1 MVTTGARCT
10 ITVLRA
16 VQAAIRGAIVV
27 TSTVRLSREIAWQVS
42 QAHRQR
48 GENAWPAPAIFPF
61 DALLQKLWRE
71 WLLTAADPAAPLL
84 LNPHQERSLFEQA
97 IAESER
103 DKPLQIASTAQAAR
117 QAWRL
122 AHAWR
127 LPLSHP
133 QFTTTDDGEAFSR
146 WWRAYD
152 ARCRAE
158 NWLDSARLPEF
169 LAGRLR
175 DGSLARPPHIV
186 LSGFDEITP
195 QQRAFFDALPRVE
208 YSSLS
213 PAHDPTPASL
223 QLRDAAEE
231 LEQAAHWARGL
242 LSHEPETRIAVIVPD
257 LAERRALADRIFR
270 EVLHPAPFSS
280 GPRAYHLSRGLPLAD
295 YPVVAAA
302 LAGLDA
308 ALPRIRA
315 NRAGLLLRSPFF
327 EGSLKERAEAD
338 ARLRRDRR
346 FELTR
351 DELRALHPS
360 LRGIRKPSSDPLR
373 PSEWAVI
380 FSDILLALGWPGDR
394 TPSSDE
400 YQTIGKWR
408 EVLSG
413 LATLD
418 LTLRAIG
425 YEQAL
430 RELRRLTGTPFQ
442 PEDQRAPVQI
452 LDMDEAAG
460 LTFDHLWVTGLHD
473 EQFPPEPHPNP
484 FLPLSLQKELGMP
497 HAIAQLA
504 ADEANRKLRRL
515 IASAPDVRLSW
526 PAADGEKA
534 MKPSPFLAR
543 VGAEDTVPVLTD
555 RALHN
560 WQPPAALDELHDETA
575 PPLAAAIAQTGG
587 AKLIRSIAE
596 CPFQAFALY
605 RLNLRPLEDAGFG
618 ISPADKGTTVHK
630 ALDSL
635 WAELRTRA
643 SLLALSEEQT
653 RDLVRRHVESA
664 LSGATAFRDL
674 EQERLERLLFEFL
687 ECERHRQPFTVT
699 WHEEKRRVLLGGLT
713 LDVRIDRLDELPS
726 GRRVLIDYKTGQ
738 TRTDGWLGPRP
749 REPQIPLYAVT
760 SEGPFAA
767 FAIARIRT
775 GSVGFTGIQ
784 ENDALGPARNMKKD
798 CDTIAEQLA
807 QWKSTL
813 EALAAE
819 FQSGDAR
826 VHPLPGACRFCG
838 IKALC
843 RIGDAAVSEEDDAAE

>member
-1 MVTTGARCT
+1 MVTTGARST
-10 ITVLRA
+10 ITVLKA

-27 TSTVRLSREIAWQVS
+27 TSTVRLSRELTWQVS
-42 QAHRQR
+42 QTHRQR
-48 GENAWPAPAIFPF
+48 GESAWPAPAIVPF
-61 DALLQKLWRE
+61 DAFLHQLWRD
-71 WLLTAADPAAPLL
+71 WLLTAADASAPLL

-103 DKPLQIASTAQAAR
+103 DRPLQIAATAQAAR
-117 QAWRL
+117 ESWRL

-127 LPLSHP
+127 LPLAHP
-133 QFTTTDDGEAFSR
+133 QFSTTDDCEAFSR

-152 ARCRAE
+152 ARCHAE
-158 NWLDSARLPEF
+158 NWLDSARLPDF

-175 DGSLARPPHIV
+175 DGSLPRPANIV
-186 LSGFDEITP
+186 LAGFDEITP
-195 QQRAFFDALPRVE
+195 QQRAFFDTLPRVE
-208 YSSLS
+208 HASPSS
-213 PAHDPTPASL
+213 AHDPTPASL
-223 QLRDAAEE
+223 QLRDTAEE
-231 LEQAAHWARGL
+231 LEQAANWARGL
-242 LSHEPETRIAVIVPD
+242 LSREPGTRIAVIVPD

-280 GPRAYHLSRGLPLAD
+280 GPRAYHLSRGLPLGD

-302 LAGLDA
+302 LVGLEA
-308 ALPRIRA
+308 ALPRIGA

-327 EGSLKERAEAD
+327 KGPPRERADAD

-360 LRGIRKPSSDPLR
+360 LRGIRTPPTQPLR
-373 PSEWAVI
+373 PSEWAAI
-380 FSDILLALGWPGDR
+380 FWDILVALGWPGDR

-400 YQTIGKWR
+400 YQTVDKWR
-408 EVLSG
+408 EALSDF
-413 LATLD
+413 ATLD
-418 LTLRAIG
+418 LTLRPIG
-425 YEQAL
+425 YERAL
-430 RELRRLTGTPFQ
+430 REFSRLTETPFQ

-460 LTFDHLWVTGLHD
+460 LTFDRLWVTGLHD

-484 FLPLSLQKELGMP
+484 FLPLSLQRELGMP
-497 HAIAQLA
+497 HATAQLA

-526 PAADGEKA
+526 PAADGEKT
-534 MKPSPFLAR
+534 MKPSPFLAQ
-543 VGAEDTVPVLTD
+543 VGAESTVPILTD
-555 RALHN
+555 RALHH
-560 WQPPAALDELHDETA
+560 WQPPAALEDLHHETA
-575 PPLAAAIAQTGG
+575 PPLEAAVAQTGG

-605 RLNLRPLEDAGFG
+605 RLNLRPLEDADFG

-635 WAELRTRA
+635 WAELRTHEN
-643 SLLALSEEQT
+643 LLALSEEQT

-674 EQERLERLLFEFL
+674 EQERLEHLLFEFL
-687 ECERHRQPFTVT
+687 ECERARQPFTVT
-699 WHEEKRRVLLGGLT
+699 CREEKQQVAIGGLA
-713 LDVRIDRLDELPS
+713 LDVRIDRLDELPD
-726 GRRVLIDYKTGQ
+726 GHRVLIDYKTGQ

-749 REPQIPLYAVT
+749 REPQVPLYAVT

-767 FAIARIRT
+767 FALARVRT

-784 ENDALGPARNMKKD
+784 AGQTVSAARTMKN
-798 CDTIAEQLA
+798 CDSIAEQLA
-807 QWKSTL
+807 QWRAAL
-813 EALAAE
+813 EALVLQ
-819 FQSGDAR
+819 FRSGDAR
-826 VHPLPGACRFCG
+826 VDPLSGACRFCG

-843 RIGDAAVSEEDDAAE
+843 RIGDTAATEAEDVAE

>member
-1 MVTTGARCT
+1 MVTTGARST
-10 ITVLRA
+10 ITVLKA

-27 TSTVRLSREIAWQVS
+27 TSTVRLSRELAWQVS
-42 QAHRQR
+42 QTHRQR
-48 GENAWPAPAIFPF
+48 GESAWPAPAIVPF
-61 DALLQKLWRE
+61 DAFLHELWRD
-71 WLLTAADPAAPLL
+71 WLLTAADSAAPLL
-84 LNPHQERSLFEQA
+84 FNPHQERSLFEQA
-97 IAESER
+97 IVESEH

-117 QAWRL
+117 ESWRL

-133 QFTTTDDGEAFSR
+133 QFGATDDCEAFSR
-146 WWRAYD
+146 WWRAFD

-158 NWLDSARLPEF
+158 NWLDSARLPDF
-169 LAGRLR
+169 LADRLR
-175 DGSLARPPHIV
+175 DSSLPKPATIV
-186 LSGFDEITP
+186 LAGFDEITP
-195 QQRAFFDALPRVE
+195 QQRAFFDAMPRVE
-208 YSSLS
+208 HASPSS
-213 PAHDPTPASL
+213 AHDPTPASL
-223 QLRDAAEE
+223 QLRDTAEE
-231 LEQAAHWARGL
+231 LEQAANWARGL
-242 LSHEPETRIAVIVPD
+242 LSREPETRIAVIVPD
-257 LAERRALADRIFR
+257 LAEQRALADRIFR

-280 GPRAYHLSRGLPLAD
+280 GPRAYHLSRGLPLGG
-295 YPVVAAA
+295 YPVIAAA
-302 LAGLDA
+302 LVGLEA
-308 ALPRIRA
+308 ALPRIGA

-327 EGSLKERAEAD
+327 KGSLKERAEAD
-338 ARLRRDRR
+338 VRLRRDRR

-360 LRGIRKPSSDPLR
+360 LRGIREPSNDPLR
-373 PSEWAVI
+373 PSEWAAI
-380 FSDILLALGWPGDR
+380 FSDMLAALGWPGDR

-408 EVLSG
+408 EALSG
-413 LATLD
+413 FATLD

-425 YEQAL
+425 YEPAL
-430 RELRRLTGTPFQ
+430 RELRRLTETPFQ
-442 PEDQRAPVQI
+442 PEDQRSPVQI

-460 LTFDHLWVTGLHD
+460 LTFDHLWVTALHD
-473 EQFPPEPHPNP
+473 EQFPPEPRPNP

-497 HAIAQLA
+497 HATAQLA

-526 PAADGEKA
+526 PAADGEKT
-534 MKPSPFLAR
+534 MKSSPFLAQ
-543 VGAEDTVPVLTD
+543 VGAESTVPILTD

-560 WQPPAALDELHDETA
+560 WQPPAALEEIHDETA
-575 PPLAAAIAQTGG
+575 PPLAAAVAQAGG

-605 RLNLRPLEDAGFG
+605 RLNLRPLEDAAFG

-635 WAELRTRA
+635 WAELRRHA
-643 SLLALSEEQT
+643 NLLALSEEQT

-664 LSGATAFRDL
+664 ISGATAFRDL

-687 ECERHRQPFTVT
+687 QRERDRQPFTVT
-699 WHEEKRRVLLGGLT
+699 WREEKRQVSLGGLT
-713 LDVRIDRLDELPS
+713 LDVRIDRLDELVD

-738 TRTDGWLGPRP
+738 TRADGWIGSRP

-760 SEGPFAA
+760 SDGPFAA
-767 FAIARIRT
+767 FALATVRT
-775 GSVGFTGIQ
+775 GGVGFMGIQ
-784 ENDALGPARNMKKD
+784 EDAELGLVRNMKKD
-798 CDTIAEQLA
+798 RDTIAEQMA
-807 QWKSTL
+807 QWRSTL
-813 EALAAE
+813 EALAGQ

-826 VHPLPGACRFCG
+826 VQPLPGACRFCG
-838 IKALC
+838 IRALC